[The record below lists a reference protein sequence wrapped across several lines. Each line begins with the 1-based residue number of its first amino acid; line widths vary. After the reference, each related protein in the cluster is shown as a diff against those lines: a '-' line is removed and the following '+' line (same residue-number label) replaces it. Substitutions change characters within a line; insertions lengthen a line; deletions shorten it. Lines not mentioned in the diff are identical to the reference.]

1 MTVDHWSKNLDRNET
16 MHADA
21 LAPQLIRQCAGPRG
35 HDEPVKVLW
44 ERAFNALHRVNDRWT
59 RRRVRAVWQGE
70 ARRIEWDEML
80 EMAKVA
86 ELQKAR
92 KDHAEY
98 LAETARVAALRV
110 ALEAAQMG

>member
-1 MTVDHWSKNLDRNET
+1 MAADRWSKNLDRNEK
-16 MHADA
+16 MNADA

-35 HDEPVKVLW
+35 YDEPVKVLW

-80 EMAKVA
+80 EMARVA
-86 ELQKAR
+86 ELQNAR
-92 KDHAEY
+92 KQHAEY
-98 LAETARVAALRV
+98 LAETARLAALRV
-110 ALEAAQMG
+110 AVEASQMG